1 MMSGMMSGGMMS
13 SDMGAGHHDHDKKDG
28 YGFGQTFDKLVGHDA
43 KKTQPKFK
51 LPYGVKEVCYD
62 GNLCVVYFM
71 AKS

>member
-28 YGFGQTFDKLVGHDA
+28 YGSEHDA
-43 KKTQPKFK
+43 RKTQPKFK